1 MYKFCIQG
9 LSVVGE
15 GIDTDCIMFHFIVN
29 TFPFLFGLKCEWQ
42 ICWAINSDSRSIWIA
57 DNILQVSILSLKCL
71 VIFLDHLGKIQ
82 LFHL

>member
-1 MYKFCIQG
+1 M
-9 LSVVGE
+9 VGE

-42 ICWAINSDSRSIWIA
+42 ICWAINSDQFGVA
-57 DNILQVSILSLKCL
+57 DNILQVSNLSLKCL

-82 LFHL
+82 IFHL